1 MTNDHHAPEA
11 QSEAPLGVATEA
23 QSAVTGKPS
32 RSSWTGKWGFILA
45 ASASAVGL
53 GNLWRF
59 PYLAAKYGG
68 GIFLLVYIIL
78 VVTFGFT
85 LMMAETA
92 LGRKTGQSAI
102 GAFSALKK
110 RWKFVGILASI
121 VPFIITPYYALIGGW
136 VTKYMVSYV
145 ITPAA
150 EIADGGY
157 FTGFILQNPETY
169 LYLLVFLLIVY
180 LVVAL
185 GVNKGIENVNK
196 VLMPALI
203 VMSIGISVYAITLP
217 GAIDGV
223 AFYLIPDFSK
233 FSVELVL
240 GAMGQMFYSLSLAM
254 GIMITY
260 GSYYSKEHDLEHS
273 VRRIEFFDTG
283 IAILAG
289 FMIIPVSFAV
299 LGGGEEVM
307 THAGPG
313 LMFGILPTVFDSLG
327 PAGPVLGFLFFA
339 LVFFAALTSCI
350 SLFETCVSIVADGF
364 KRSRKFSI
372 AVAGIFIVVVGV
384 FVNMGYDNLLWMDP
398 MYSLFGIGEYQNSQ
412 LLDFFDFLSNT
423 ILMPIVALLT
433 CIFIGYVIKPKVIID
448 EVKISSKFA
457 GEKLFVVMVK
467 YIAPVLLIAILIA
480 YVMNTAGIIA
490 I

>member
-1 MTNDHHAPEA
+1 MAEDHYTPEA
-11 QSEAPLGVATEA
+11 QEEAPLGVPHDGLPG
-23 QSAVTGKPS
+23 VPK
-32 RSSWTGKWGFILA
+32 RSSWSGKWGFILA
-45 ASASAVGL
+45 AAASAVGL

-78 VVTFGFT
+78 VVTFGFS

-102 GAFSALKK
+102 GAFSALSKK
-110 RWKFVGILASI
+110 WKFVGILASI
-121 VPFIITPYYALIGGW
+121 VPFIITPYYAIIGGW
-136 VTKYMVSYV
+136 VTKYMVSYIV
-145 ITPAA
+145 TPAT
-150 EIADGGY
+150 EIADGSF

-169 LYLLVFLLIVY
+169 LYLIVFLLIVY

-203 VMSIGISVYAITLP
+203 IMSIGISIYALTLP
-217 GAIDGV
+217 GAAEGA

-260 GSYYSKEHDLEHS
+260 GSYFSKEHDLEHS
-273 VRRIEFFDTG
+273 VRRIEVFDTG

-299 LGGGEEVM
+299 LGGGEAVM

-313 LMFGILPTVFDSLG
+313 LMFGILPTVFESLG
-327 PAGPVLGFLFFA
+327 AVGPVLGFLFFA

-364 KRSRKFSI
+364 HRRRKFSI
-372 AVAGIFIVVVGV
+372 IVAGVFVMVVGI

-423 ILMPIVALLT
+423 VLMPIVALLT
-433 CIFIGYVIKPKVIID
+433 CIFIGYVVKPKAIID
-448 EVKISSKFA
+448 EVKLSSKFR
-457 GEKLFVVMVK
+457 GEKLFVVMIK
-467 YIAPVLLIAILIA
+467 YIAPVLLVIILVA
-480 YVMNTAGIIA
+480 YVLNTAGVIA

>member
-1 MTNDHHAPEA
+1 MATDHYTPEA
-11 QSEAPLGVATEA
+11 QEEAPLGVPHD
-23 QSAVTGKPS
+23 GLPGIPK
-32 RSSWTGKWGFILA
+32 RSSWSGKWGFILA
-45 ASASAVGL
+45 AAASAVGL

-78 VVTFGFT
+78 VVTFGFS

-102 GAFSALKK
+102 GAFTALSKK
-110 RWKFVGILASI
+110 WKFVGILASV
-121 VPFIITPYYALIGGW
+121 VPFVITPYYALIGGW
-136 VTKYMVSYV
+136 VTKYMVSY
-145 ITPAA
+145 ITTPAEA
-150 EIADGGY
+150 IADGGF
-157 FTGFILQNPETY
+157 FTGFILMNPETY
-169 LYLLVFLLIVY
+169 LYLIVFLLITY

-203 VMSIGISVYAITLP
+203 LMSIGITVYSLTLP

-233 FSVELVL
+233 FSAELVL

-260 GSYYSKEHDLEHS
+260 GSYFSKEHDLEHS
-273 VRRIEFFDTG
+273 VRRIEVFDTG

-299 LGGGEEVM
+299 LGSGEAVM

-313 LMFGILPTVFDSLG
+313 LMFGILPTVFQSLG
-327 PAGPVLGFLFFA
+327 AAGPVLGFIFFA

-364 KRSRKFSI
+364 KLRRKFSVII
-372 AVAGIFIVVVGV
+372 AGVFIMAVGI

-433 CIFIGYVIKPKVIID
+433 CIFIGYVVKPKVIID
-448 EVKISSKFA
+448 EVKLSSKFR
-457 GEKLFVVMVK
+457 GEKLFVVMIK
-467 YIAPVLLIAILIA
+467 YVAPVLLVVILVA
-480 YVMNTAGIIA
+480 YTLNTAGVIA

>member
-1 MTNDHHAPEA
+1 MAEETNV
-11 QSEAPLGVATEA
+11 Q
-23 QSAVTGKPS
+23 
-32 RSSWTGKWGFILA
+32 RSTWSGKWGFILA
-45 ASASAVGL
+45 SAASAVGL
-53 GNLWRF
+53 GNMWRF

-68 GIFLLVYIIL
+68 GIFLLVYVIL

-110 RWKFVGILASI
+110 NWKFVGVLASV

-136 VTKYMVSYV
+136 VTKYMTAYIFEPTSAV
-145 ITPAA
+145 
-150 EIADGGY
+150 ADEGY

-169 LYLLVFLLIVY
+169 LFLIVFLLLVY

-185 GVNKGIENVNK
+185 GVQKGIERVNK

-203 VMSIGISVYAITLP
+203 VMSIGISVYAATLP
-217 GAIDGV
+217 GAAQGI

-240 GAMGQMFYSLSLAM
+240 GALGQMFYSLSLAM

-260 GSYYSKEHDLEHS
+260 GSYFEKHHDLEHS
-273 VRRIEFFDTG
+273 VRRIELFDTG
-283 IAILAG
+283 IAIVAG
-289 FMIIPVSFAV
+289 FMIIPAAFAAM
-299 LGGGEEVM
+299 GSGEAVM

-313 LMFGILPTVFDSLG
+313 LMFGILPSVFDSIG
-327 PAGPVLGFLFFA
+327 PAGRPLGFLFFL

-350 SLFETCVSIVADGF
+350 SLFETCVSIACDGVGF
-364 KRSRKFSI
+364 KRRAS
-372 AVAGIFIVVVGV
+372 VVITGVVILAVGV

-398 MYSLFGIGEYQNSQ
+398 MHTLFGLGEYQDFQ
-412 LLDFFDFLSNT
+412 LLDFFDFISNT

-433 CIFIGYVIKPKVIID
+433 CIFIGYVVKPQVIID
-448 EVKISSKFA
+448 EVKQSSPFN
-457 GEKLFVVMVK
+457 GEKLFTVMIK
-467 YIAPVLLIAILIA
+467 YVAPVLLVAILVA
-480 YVMNTAGIIA
+480 YVLNTAGVIVI
-490 I
+490 

>member
-1 MTNDHHAPEA
+1 MATDHYTPEA
-11 QSEAPLGVATEA
+11 QEEAPLGVPHDGLPG
-23 QSAVTGKPS
+23 VPK
-32 RSSWTGKWGFILA
+32 RSSWSGKWGFILA
-45 ASASAVGL
+45 AAASAVGL

-78 VVTFGFT
+78 VVTFGFS

-102 GAFSALKK
+102 GAFSALSKK
-110 RWKFVGILASI
+110 WKFVGILASI
-121 VPFIITPYYALIGGW
+121 VPFVITPYYALIGGW
-136 VTKYMVSYV
+136 VTKYMVSY
-145 ITPAA
+145 ITTPAEA
-150 EIADGGY
+150 IAGDGFFG
-157 FTGFILQNPETY
+157 GFILQNPETY
-169 LYLLVFLLIVY
+169 LYLIVFLLIVY

-203 VMSIGISVYAITLP
+203 IMSIGISIYSMTLP

-260 GSYYSKEHDLEHS
+260 GSYFSKEHDLEHS
-273 VRRIEFFDTG
+273 VRRIEVFDTG

-289 FMIIPVSFAV
+289 FMIIPVSFAI
-299 LGGGEEVM
+299 LGSGEAVM

-313 LMFGILPTVFDSLG
+313 LMFGILPTVFNSLG
-327 PAGPVLGFLFFA
+327 PVGPILGFLFFA

-364 KRSRKFSI
+364 KRRRKFSI
-372 AVAGIFIVVVGV
+372 IVAGVFIMAVGI

-433 CIFIGYVIKPKVIID
+433 CIFIGYVVKPKAIID
-448 EVKISSKFA
+448 EVKLSSKFG
-457 GEKLFVVMVK
+457 GEKLFVVMIK
-467 YIAPVLLIAILIA
+467 YIAPVLLVVILVA
-480 YVMNTAGIIA
+480 YTLNTAGVIA